1 MSNSVKQN
9 KRPVSSIGPT
19 ESIRS
24 GQLVKP
30 AYDTEFGEFVL
41 AVFPANGGE
50 PTLAPCWTELYREN
64 PVTAKS
70 LLLQSGAQL
79 CTNRLQLVLSG

>member
-1 MSNSVKQN
+1 MKSNH
-9 KRPVSSIGPT
+9 PVSSIGST
-19 ESIRS
+19 ERIRR

-41 AVFPANGGE
+41 AVFPTNGGE
-50 PTLAPCWTELYREN
+50 PRLAPCWTDLYREN

-79 CTNRLQLVLSG
+79 CTNRLQLVLSV